1 MTGSHPFFVQVNPS
15 LQLLES
21 CRVTVAV
28 ERDDLAVE
36 DEGHAKRAR
45 PLFQGARNLG
55 KLRGFFVAEAG
66 PEAHAPPAL
75 RHLDDRANAIV
86 LGFVDELRI
95 AERCVGERGEHGLQ
109 HAGIRR
115 RLSVLETHHF
125 TVLQSAAYRSLN
137 HGSAE
142 FE

>member
-1 MTGSHPFFVQVNPS
+1 MNPS

-21 CRVTVAV
+21 CRFTVAV

-36 DEGHAKRAR
+36 DEGRAKGAR
-45 PLFQGARNLG
+45 PLFQGARDLG

-66 PEAHAPPAL
+66 PETHAPPSL
-75 RHLDDRANAIV
+75 GHLDHRANAIV
-86 LGFVDELRI
+86 LGLVDELRI

-109 HAGIRR
+109 HAE
-115 RLSVLETHHF
+115 SLEAVSRPF
-125 TVLQSAAYRSLN
+125 SYPLAYRSLN